1 MARSMTESS
10 ARGIWSD
17 YARIECPLLLVA
29 EIQRSGGSMMAQLFD
44 GHPELYAH
52 PFEIHLGYPKKWDWP
67 TLDLNHEP
75 ERWFDFLFE
84 RKPIRRYVQ
93 NGFAKANRNQAAA
106 NYRFPFRFSEAI
118 QKEIFLREIEHRP
131 PNNNRA
137 ILNAYFTSFFAAW
150 EGYRPSSRKRLVSGF
165 TPRVNMYEHSR
176 AGFLR
181 DYPDGKLISII
192 RDPITWYASARKHS
206 LKYKHTSYA
215 IKLWCKS
222 TNSSLELARQYPD
235 QIRLLSY
242 EQILTK
248 PQQTLS
254 GLAEFVGIEFHESLL
269 TPTFLGKPV
278 RPNSSFQVD
287 STGLNRRMLERE
299 QELRRSQ
306 VRKIRRLAWPLY
318 ERSLEVISAMNG

>member
-1 MARSMTESS
+1 MARSEH
-10 ARGIWSD
+10 SD
-17 YARIECPLLLVA
+17 YTRIDCPLLLVS

-52 PFEIHLGYPKKWDWP
+52 PFEIHLGYPRKWDWP
-67 TLDLNHEP
+67 TLDLNHDP

-84 RKPIRRYVQ
+84 KKPIRRFVQ
-93 NGFAKANRNQAAA
+93 NGFAKADHNRSAA
-106 NYRFPFRFSEAI
+106 NHRFPFRFSEAL
-118 QKEIFLREIEHRP
+118 QKEVFLKEINRRP
-131 PNNNRA
+131 PSDNRA

-150 EGYRPSSRKRLVSGF
+150 EDYRPSGRERLVSGF
-165 TPRVNMYEHSR
+165 TPRVNMYEHSQ

-192 RDPITWYASARKHS
+192 RDPITWYASARRHN
-206 LKYKHTSYA
+206 LKYWRTGHA

-222 TNSSLELARQYPD
+222 IKASLELARLYPG
-235 QIRLLSY
+235 QTRLLCY
-242 EQILTK
+242 RQILTN
-248 PQQTLS
+248 PQRTLRE
-254 GLAEFVGIEFHESLL
+254 LAEFVGIEFHESLL

-287 STGLNRRMLERE
+287 TTGLNRSMLERE

-306 VRKIRRLAWPLY
+306 VHKIRRVAWPLY
-318 ERSLEVISAMNG
+318 EQSLATISAMSG

>member
-1 MARSMTESS
+1 MALNVRSNYM
-10 ARGIWSD
+10 
-17 YARIECPLLLVA
+17 RIECPLLLVA

-67 TLDLNHEP
+67 TLDLNHDP

-84 RKPIRRYVQ
+84 KKPIRRFVQ
-93 NGFAKANRNQAAA
+93 KGYAKAVHNRAAA
-106 NYRFPFRFSEAI
+106 SLRLPFRFSEAT
-118 QKEIFLREIEHRP
+118 QKEIFLREIKRRP
-131 PNNNRA
+131 PSNNRE

-150 EGYRPSSRKRLVSGF
+150 EDYQHSSHKRFVSGF

-176 AGFLR
+176 TGFLR

-206 LKYKHTSYA
+206 LKYWHTGYA
-215 IKLWCKS
+215 IKQWCES
-222 TNSSLELARQYPD
+222 TKSSLELARQYPS
-235 QIRLLSY
+235 QIRLVSY
-242 EQILTK
+242 GQILTK
-248 PQQTLS
+248 PQETLRE
-254 GLAEFVGIEFHESLL
+254 LTEFAGIEFHESLL

-299 QELRRSQ
+299 KELQRSQ
-306 VRKIRRLAWPLY
+306 VNKIRRMAWPLY
-318 ERSLEVISAMNG
+318 EQSLATISDMTI

>member
-1 MARSMTESS
+1 MARSVCL
-10 ARGIWSD
+10 D
-17 YARIECPLLLVA
+17 YTRIDCPLLLVS

-67 TLDLNHEP
+67 TLDLDLEP
-75 ERWFDFLFE
+75 ERWFDILFE
-84 RKPIRRYVQ
+84 KKPIRRFVQ
-93 NGFAKANRNQAAA
+93 KGFAKADRNRAAVNQ
-106 NYRFPFRFSEAI
+106 RFPFHFSEAI
-118 QKEIFLREIEHRP
+118 QKEVFLSEIKREP
-131 PNNNRA
+131 PGDNRA

-150 EGYRPSSRKRLVSGF
+150 EGYHTGGRKRLVSGF

-181 DYPDGKLISII
+181 DYPDGKLISVI

-206 LKYKHTSYA
+206 LKYRYTDRA

-222 TNSSLELARQYPD
+222 TRSSLELAHQYPG
-235 QIRLLSY
+235 QIRLVSY
-242 EQILTK
+242 EQILTN
-248 PQQTLS
+248 PQQTLR
-254 GLAEFVGIEFHESLL
+254 GLAEFAGIEFHESLL

-306 VRKIRRLAWPLY
+306 VRKIRRMAWPLY
-318 ERSLEVISAMNG
+318 EQSLEAISAMAV

>member
-17 YARIECPLLLVA
+17 YARIDCPLLLVA

-248 PQQTLS
+248 PQQTLR